1 MGVSLA
7 CSMFQFLSFY
17 QREMAL
23 FTAHNLDRK
32 AADFCL
38 DSELTPLFKVCGKL
52 WRPRQAHLVL
62 CVCVLRCV
70 LMCIKAANYR
80 VLTRRQLTSASTQS

>member
-1 MGVSLA
+1 VLLLHQLLLLLLVTPVATTVLLA

-38 DSELTPLFKVCGKL
+38 DSELTPLFKVC
-52 WRPRQAHLVL
+52 
-62 CVCVLRCV
+62 
-70 LMCIKAANYR
+70 AAP
-80 VLTRRQLTSASTQS
+80 

>member
-1 MGVSLA
+1 
-7 CSMFQFLSFY
+7 MFQFLSFY

-38 DSELTPLFKVCGKL
+38 DSELTPHFKVNVVSLIGGVL
-52 WRPRQAHLVL
+52 LVA
-62 CVCVLRCV
+62 CY
-70 LMCIKAANYR
+70 MYI
-80 VLTRRQLTSASTQS
+80 